1 MIAFLTIH
9 QYCFILNIVG
19 WSPLLECI
27 IHCMFTIIFM
37 NIESV
42 KFFGKNLLLS
52 KVWCSYAWPQTW
64 WLVMSM
70 PITLLGLMYVFR
82 LFYTIRCFR
91 VMACLRF
98 QLCWHLYKRPIF
110 SLLLLVFVKF
120 LCQGRFPP

>member
-9 QYCFILNIVG
+9 QYCFIMNIVG

-37 NIESV
+37 NIESM

-52 KVWCSYAWPQTW
+52 KVSCLYAWPHTW
-64 WLVMSM
+64 WLVTNM

-82 LFYTIRCFR
+82 LLYTIGCFR
-91 VMACLRF
+91 VMACLGF
-98 QLCWHLYKRPIF
+98 QLCWHLYKRPIS
-110 SLLLLVFVKF
+110 SLLLLVFLKF
-120 LCQGRFPP
+120 LWQGRFSP